1 MNPAKIEARES
12 TRAPTIINL
21 KHDFETLVAVP
32 AMPAP
37 ITAMVAVAT
46 PATMMATVPVA
57 EVERYAR

>member
-1 MNPAKIEARES
+1 MNPAKNEAREL

-21 KHDFETLVAVP
+21 KHDLETLVAAP